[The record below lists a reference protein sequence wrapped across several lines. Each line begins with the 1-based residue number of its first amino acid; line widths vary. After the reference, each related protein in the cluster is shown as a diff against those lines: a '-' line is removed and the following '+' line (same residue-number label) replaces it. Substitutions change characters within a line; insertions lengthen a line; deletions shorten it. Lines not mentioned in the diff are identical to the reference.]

1 MKDWKFT
8 CGNVWAVQ
16 IPFCN
21 KFCWIS
27 QTNIVGLFPLSLRI
41 SFRSWTVKRECFL
54 LDGIERLRREDVELD
69 GMDTA
74 GGTKEKFIGGIV
86 LKNDG

>member
-1 MKDWKFT
+1 MKKFT

-27 QTNIVGLFPLSLRI
+27 QTNIVGWFALSLRI
-41 SFRSWTVKRECFL
+41 SFWIWAVKRERFL
-54 LDGIERLRREDVELD
+54 LDGIERLRREDVEFD
-69 GMDTA
+69 DIDAA
-74 GGTKEKFIGGIV
+74 GGVKEKFIGGMI